1 MRMVR
6 TMLGLAILL
15 LAADGYLFCWGAPQ
29 RSEEKHS
36 TESKAEEVD
45 QTIPRDNVAVS
56 DFSGK
61 NVPAEDASIFSDMV
75 RSDMVK
81 LNKVNVIDKG
91 NMDKLL
97 AESKF
102 QQTGATTTDYAVKLG
117 KILNVQ
123 KVVVGSLSRM
133 EGSYYVNANYVD
145 VETAKIERS
154 EMLQCKE
161 SGELMNVAD
170 ELTTNLLSPSGV
182 SKSRAKSKAKEI
194 NSIKDLKE
202 MYKGLS
208 GVQ

>member
-1 MRMVR
+1 MKMIR
-6 TMLGLAILL
+6 TVIGLAILF
-15 LAADGYLFCWGAPQ
+15 LAADSYLFCWGAGW
-29 RSEEKHS
+29 RAEEKHS
-36 TESKAEEVD
+36 PESKVEEVG
-45 QTIPRDNVAVS
+45 QTTLRDNVAVL

-61 NVPAEDASIFSDMV
+61 NVPTEDASIFSDMV

-102 QQTGATTTDYAVKLG
+102 QQTGATTTDDAVKIG

-123 KVVVGSLSRM
+123 KVVTGSLSRM

-145 VETAKIERS
+145 IETAKIEKS

-161 SGELMNVAD
+161 SGELLNVAD
-170 ELTTNLLSPSGV
+170 ELTTNLLSPAKV
-182 SKSRAKSKAKEI
+182 SKSKAKSKAMKMDTI
-194 NSIKDLKE
+194 NDLKD
-202 MYKGLS
+202 MYKNMA
-208 GVQ
+208 VQ